1 MPMMQLVEKLPDV
14 AEIVLDKCVTLSPLP
29 PSHEDFSI
37 TFNFRHLDP
46 DIDCVCFVPATMA
59 KFRREKLLNHVVT
72 QALLRFKWMVLGK
85 FLTFFNSIVFLTF
98 VIMYSC
104 FVVKERNRSALF
116 FGSSNTTASNEIN
129 QKSSFDEVAPR
140 VIFVFLIVQLIKEA
154 MQLSWMRF
162 AYFKD
167 GTNLLELLMYA
178 MVWIFTLPS
187 LFGKE
192 IYSIETRWNA
202 GLIGLFL
209 SYIVLT
215 LHCRRYGE
223 LGLYV
228 TMYSEVLWTFLKV
241 ISTFLIAL
249 IGYSLVFYLLL
260 GHQVRVILN
269 NCSPKWRWIVAYIRG
284 DVNLLFA
291 DTKESNFF
299 L

>member
-37 TFNFRHLDP
+37 TFNVRHLDP
-46 DIDCVCFVPATMA
+46 DVDCVCFVPATMA
-59 KFRREKLLNHVVT
+59 RFKREKLLNHVVT

-85 FLTFFNSIVFLTF
+85 FFTFFNTVVFLTF

-116 FGSSNTTASNEIN
+116 IGSSNTTASNEIY
-129 QKSSFDEVAPR
+129 QKSRFEEVAPCL
-140 VIFVFLIVQLIKEA
+140 IFVFLIGQLIKEVS
-154 MQLSWMRF
+154 QLSWMRF
-162 AYFKD
+162 AYFKE
-167 GTNLLELLMYA
+167 GTNFLELWMHA

-209 SYIVLT
+209 SYVVLN
-215 LHCRRYGE
+215 LHLRRYGGF
-223 LGLYV
+223 GLYV
-228 TMYSEVLWTFLKV
+228 TMYSQVLWTFLKV
-241 ISTFLIAL
+241 ISTFIIAL

-260 GHQVRVILN
+260 SHQVRVIFSN
-269 NCSPKWRWIVAYIRG
+269 YYSPKWRWLEVDTLG
-284 DVNLLFA
+284 EVNINHCSP
-291 DTKESNFF
+291 TVR
-299 L
+299 